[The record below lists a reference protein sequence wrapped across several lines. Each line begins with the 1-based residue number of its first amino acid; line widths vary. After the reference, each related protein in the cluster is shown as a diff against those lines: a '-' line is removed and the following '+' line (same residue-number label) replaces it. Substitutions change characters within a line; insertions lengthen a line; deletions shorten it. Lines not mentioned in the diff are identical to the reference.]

1 MADSDPM
8 RLRVRQLLR
17 RLLQTL
23 LAVLALALLV
33 VIAWLLAVWLLAFAD
48 EPQVRSVRDFTA
60 SDIERA
66 LAVIKRHD
74 PRWQRPGIVRAVLAE
89 QRDVNLLLAHAAARI
104 PGLQA
109 QAELRHNAAELRL
122 SIDLTRLA
130 PRVGLQWPALGRPW
144 LNVKAEFAPGQG
156 VPSLVGLRLGPVP
169 MPSWLA
175 ASLARAW
182 LHRLAPGL
190 DLALLDDVLRGTQLR
205 DGRLLVFYAW
215 QDNTSARLL
224 QALTPAAEQE
234 RLRAYAE
241 RLATWSATQP
251 PFQPQSLGALLQPL
265 FQLAQARSNAGMDA
279 LAENRAALLTA
290 SLYANRRA
298 IAAVVPAARS
308 WPRPRWLG
316 ITLAGRS
323 DLPLHF
329 IISAS
334 LAAESGSPLADAVGL
349 YKELDDSRGGS
360 GFSFA
365 DLAADRAGTRLG
377 ELAKRDP
384 KRLQAAL
391 AASDSE
397 AQLLPD
403 IKDLPESLTQEQFE
417 ARYGGVGAPAY
428 ARMMSE
434 IEARLDTV
442 LLLR

>member
-1 MADSDPM
+1 MADSGAM
-8 RLRVRQLLR
+8 RARVRQLLR

-23 LAVLALALLV
+23 LAALALAFV
-33 VIAWLLAVWLLAFAD
+33 ATVAWLFAVWLLAFAA
-48 EPQVRSVRDFTA
+48 EPQVRSVQDFNA
-60 SDIERA
+60 ADIERA
-66 LAVIKRHD
+66 LAVLKRHD

-109 QAELRHNAAELRL
+109 QAALQHNAAELRMSVDL
-122 SIDLTRLA
+122 SRLA
-130 PRVGLQWPALGRPW
+130 PRLGLSWPSLGRPW
-144 LNVKAEFAPGQG
+144 LNLKAEFAPGSG
-156 VPSLVGLRLGPVP
+156 LPTLTRLRLGSVP
-169 MPSWLA
+169 MPSWA
-175 ASLARAW
+175 AQLLARAC

-190 DLALLDDVLRGTQLR
+190 DLALLDDVLRGTQMHN
-205 DGRLLVFYAW
+205 GRLLAFYAW
-215 QDNTSARLL
+215 QDDTSARLL

-241 RLATWSATQP
+241 RLAKWSAAQP
-251 PFQPQSLGALLQPL
+251 PFQPQSLAALLQPL
-265 FQLAQARSNAGMDA
+265 FQLAQARSQAGTDA
-279 LAENRAALLTA
+279 LAETRAALLTA
-290 SLYANRRA
+290 SLYANRRG
-298 IAAVVPAARS
+298 IAAVVPAARL

-329 IISAS
+329 IVSAS

-360 GFSFA
+360 GFSFV

-384 KRLQAAL
+384 RRLQAAL
-391 AASDSE
+391 AASASE
-397 AQLLPD
+397 SQLLPD

-428 ARMMSE
+428 ARMMAE

-442 LLLR
+442 PLLR